1 MGRPLGGAGAGNRA
15 LTIYMA
21 NQLSKRIKAEK
32 IDQIEMQFL
41 HPADTESLIYKYN
54 NKPFSQEIRTA
65 MAVCSLIS
73 PDNRAKVSIILQKS
87 GQAVEVGAGL
97 DEADDGHQRLGIDQR
112 VERYVRQVELS

>member
-1 MGRPLGGAGAGNRA
+1 GRPLGGAGAGNRA

-54 NKPFSQEIRTA
+54 NKPKQTDYRHDARLRVPDSGVSASPSVRLKLTLSGRMPYKKTA
-65 MAVCSLIS
+65 W
-73 PDNRAKVSIILQKS
+73 R
-87 GQAVEVGAGL
+87 E
-97 DEADDGHQRLGIDQR
+97 EA
-112 VERYVRQVELS
+112 

>member
-1 MGRPLGGAGAGNRA
+1 
-15 LTIYMA
+15 
-21 NQLSKRIKAEK
+21 
-32 IDQIEMQFL
+32 
-41 HPADTESLIYKYN
+41 
-54 NKPFSQEIRTA
+54 

-73 PDNRAKVSIILQKS
+73 PDNRAKVSIILHKS